1 MKESKSIFGSELE
14 LFPARLPEQT
24 LDRIQDISDR
34 EGVSQAEVVRT
45 LVNKSLDDDFYE
57 KEIALDVLDDIQRK
71 TSRENLQQSA
81 INIQRFLLEQEGGR
95 E

>member
-1 MKESKSIFGSELE
+1 MKENNSIFGSDLE

-24 LDRIQDISDR
+24 LDRIQNISDR

-71 TSRENLQQSA
+71 TSREQLQKSA